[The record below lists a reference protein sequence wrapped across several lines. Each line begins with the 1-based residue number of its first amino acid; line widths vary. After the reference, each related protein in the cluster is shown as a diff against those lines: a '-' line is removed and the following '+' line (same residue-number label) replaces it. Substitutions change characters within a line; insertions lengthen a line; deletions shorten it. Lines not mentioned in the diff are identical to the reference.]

1 MSLIVSKVNSWK
13 SSVLEYS
20 FESIACFA
28 NPCLIAGVRD
38 DRPQL
43 GNKAYHKARGP
54 IGELGLADG
63 HQHQHGFV
71 CLRWW
76 K

>member
-38 DRPQL
+38 DKPQIR
-43 GNKAYHKARGP
+43 NKAYHKARGP
-54 IGELGLADG
+54 IGAVALEEG
-63 HQHQHGFV
+63 HQHQHGEFH
-71 CLRWW
+71 LRRR